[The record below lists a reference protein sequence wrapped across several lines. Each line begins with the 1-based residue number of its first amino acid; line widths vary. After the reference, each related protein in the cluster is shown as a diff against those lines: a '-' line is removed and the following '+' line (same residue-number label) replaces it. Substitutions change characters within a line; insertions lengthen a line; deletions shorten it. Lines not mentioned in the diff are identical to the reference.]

1 MVIWEND
8 DAIHDGIRT
17 FPEDPVKELI
27 SMIHIT
33 CEGRSFDFFDGA
45 TPQNLWNMVRG
56 TRGKEQAVLAEM
68 DGELL
73 DFQTP
78 FPSGGDVR
86 WIPLSA
92 PKAHQAYVRSAI
104 MLLVCA
110 VEEIYGEGADVLV
123 KHSLGKSLYCEF
135 EDGHVP
141 LKKEL
146 ERLAERMREISEE
159 GRDITKLVVGKK
171 RAMAF
176 LRIKGREEDA
186 ELTGQLAG
194 NTINVDQCGRVI
206 DYFFGPLLPDM
217 SFVRLFALKSYAP
230 GFLLRLPDED
240 FHLAQDEAE
249 DPLFAKVFLESQ
261 NWSELI
267 GCQNLAQLNA
277 SIENGKILDY
287 ISIAEALHEKKLAE
301 LADAICEAKPRI
313 RLVCMAGPSSSG
325 KTTFMRRLIVHLQV
339 NGVRPVMI
347 SLDDYFR
354 DRSEMQ
360 GEDWEDIH
368 ALDLDRFEGDI
379 TALLEG
385 KPVQLP
391 TFNFITGKKE
401 WNAPPVT
408 LGKGQPILVEGL
420 HALNPRLTYFVPGY
434 QCMHIYLSALT
445 QITINHHNRISTS
458 DTRLL
463 RRMVRDMQFRGN
475 PPEKTIS
482 SWPGVRK
489 GEERNIFHFQGRADV
504 VFNSALLYEIPVLK
518 RIVKPFLEEISKD
531 SPAYGEALRL
541 LEFLAPFRE
550 LDASLVPDHSLLRE
564 FVGYQGLGRS
574 FLNR

>member
-1 MVIWEND
+1 MVIREND
-8 DAIHDGIRT
+8 DAIRDGIRT
-17 FPEDPVKELI
+17 SPEDPVKELI

-146 ERLAERMREISEE
+146 DRLAERMREISEE

-186 ELTGQLAG
+186 ELAGELAG

-206 DYFFGPLLPDM
+206 DYFFGPLLPD
-217 SFVRLFALKSYAP
+217 
-230 GFLLRLPDED
+230 
-240 FHLAQDEAE
+240 
-249 DPLFAKVFLESQ
+249 
-261 NWSELI
+261 
-267 GCQNLAQLNA
+267 
-277 SIENGKILDY
+277 
-287 ISIAEALHEKKLAE
+287 
-301 LADAICEAKPRI
+301 
-313 RLVCMAGPSSSG
+313 
-325 KTTFMRRLIVHLQV
+325 
-339 NGVRPVMI
+339 
-347 SLDDYFR
+347 
-354 DRSEMQ
+354 
-360 GEDWEDIH
+360 IH
-368 ALDLDRFEGDI
+368 
-379 TALLEG
+379 
-385 KPVQLP
+385 
-391 TFNFITGKKE
+391 
-401 WNAPPVT
+401 
-408 LGKGQPILVEGL
+408 
-420 HALNPRLTYFVPGY
+420 
-434 QCMHIYLSALT
+434 S
-445 QITINHHNRISTS
+445 
-458 DTRLL
+458 
-463 RRMVRDMQFRGN
+463 
-475 PPEKTIS
+475 
-482 SWPGVRK
+482 
-489 GEERNIFHFQGRADV
+489 
-504 VFNSALLYEIPVLK
+504 
-518 RIVKPFLEEISKD
+518 
-531 SPAYGEALRL
+531 
-541 LEFLAPFRE
+541 
-550 LDASLVPDHSLLRE
+550 
-564 FVGYQGLGRS
+564 VG
-574 FLNR
+574 

>member
-1 MVIWEND
+1 
-8 DAIHDGIRT
+8 
-17 FPEDPVKELI
+17 
-27 SMIHIT
+27 MIHIT

-110 VEEIYGEGADVLV
+110 LEEIYGEGADVLV

-146 ERLAERMREISEE
+146 DRLAARMREISEE

-186 ELTGQLAG
+186 ELAGQLAG

-240 FHLAQDEAE
+240 FHLAQDEEE

-261 NWSELI
+261 N
-267 GCQNLAQLNA
+267 
-277 SIENGKILDY
+277 
-287 ISIAEALHEKKLAE
+287 
-301 LADAICEAKPRI
+301 
-313 RLVCMAGPSSSG
+313 
-325 KTTFMRRLIVHLQV
+325 
-339 NGVRPVMI
+339 
-347 SLDDYFR
+347 
-354 DRSEMQ
+354 
-360 GEDWEDIH
+360 
-368 ALDLDRFEGDI
+368 
-379 TALLEG
+379 
-385 KPVQLP
+385 
-391 TFNFITGKKE
+391 
-401 WNAPPVT
+401 
-408 LGKGQPILVEGL
+408 
-420 HALNPRLTYFVPGY
+420 
-434 QCMHIYLSALT
+434 
-445 QITINHHNRISTS
+445 
-458 DTRLL
+458 
-463 RRMVRDMQFRGN
+463 
-475 PPEKTIS
+475 
-482 SWPGVRK
+482 
-489 GEERNIFHFQGRADV
+489 
-504 VFNSALLYEIPVLK
+504 
-518 RIVKPFLEEISKD
+518 
-531 SPAYGEALRL
+531 
-541 LEFLAPFRE
+541 
-550 LDASLVPDHSLLRE
+550 
-564 FVGYQGLGRS
+564 
-574 FLNR
+574 